1 MKLDYIDIVLL
12 FFFLNPDSILMNIEI
27 IRERERERLYI
38 YIYYISLH
46 ENILDLFACMVCCCY
61 CIKYNL

>member
-38 YIYYISLH
+38 YIILYIFTREYIGFVCLH
-46 ENILDLFACMVCCCY
+46 GLLLLLY
-61 CIKYNL
+61 